1 MTEHIL
7 KLNDRYFDAVKNG
20 IKTFEIRRNDRDF
33 KIGDTLILKRYDEQ
47 AVLERYAKG
56 CLDIFV
62 NDEIRCAIT
71 YILTHDEF
79 QGINEGYCVMSI
91 KLQ

>member
-20 IKTFEIRRNDRDF
+20 IKTFEIRKNDRDF
-33 KIGDTLILKRYDEQ
+33 KVGDTLLLRRCNDQGLCETHGDDRLGINVY
-47 AVLERYAKG
+47 
-56 CLDIFV
+56 
-62 NDEIRCAIT
+62 DEIRCAIM
-71 YILTHDEF
+71 YIITHEEF

-91 KLQ
+91 KIQ